1 MLVLLDGW
9 MVVRFVGVIRVPL
22 CARVSRVR
30 PVCVPAPPGVF
41 LPALSA
47 HFTKHARA
55 DLFVSQF
62 DDIHMASA
70 SVAAS
75 SSDGYGDHHRKR
87 RSHHRSTVDRRR
99 AIWPESSVSTPAG
112 AALGLDSER
121 EHDRLYRA
129 TLLAVTHGLIIGRG
143 RHGVVVALTED
154 PADPYFS
161 LAVKIVSKVFTTG
174 KGKEPSFHRVV
185 AHTLH
190 LQNEVAAMAKLSA
203 ASTFVLQLYCAF
215 QDDGYVYLVMER
227 ACCSLK
233 QLIQHADGAERE
245 MLLSFQDAHPLKFLS
260 FGLLTSVALL
270 HACWS
275 MQCARL
281 IHHDIHPAQ
290 LLITA
295 DGRPR
300 LADLGQCSVRIEEPD
315 HVLASHAD
323 GFLMAC

>member
-174 KGKEPSFHRVV
+174 KGKEFHGC
-185 AHTLH
+185 
-190 LQNEVAAMAKLSA
+190 
-203 ASTFVLQLYCAF
+203 FVF
-215 QDDGYVYLVMER
+215 
-227 ACCSLK
+227 
-233 QLIQHADGAERE
+233 
-245 MLLSFQDAHPLKFLS
+245 
-260 FGLLTSVALL
+260 
-270 HACWS
+270 
-275 MQCARL
+275 ARS
-281 IHHDIHPAQ
+281 
-290 LLITA
+290 
-295 DGRPR
+295 R
-300 LADLGQCSVRIEEPD
+300 
-315 HVLASHAD
+315 SHK
-323 GFLMAC
+323 